1 MKTMIFEINMLPEI
15 LKTKNKETLQM
26 FPLKIHTCVKSTFEC
41 KTNIPCTQKGTQRKM
56 DKIQKAGV
64 GTGTW

>member
-1 MKTMIFEINMLPEI
+1 MDAIKAKQITDSAMPRTALSHQNSEYLCIFAKV

-41 KTNIPCTQKGTQRKM
+41 KTNIPCT
-56 DKIQKAGV
+56 
-64 GTGTW
+64 